1 MSYSDDELKIDAD
14 NEEELDLGEEGAIDD
29 SVIDEP
35 LLEDDALLD
44 DEALDD
50 DEEMDDLDEF
60 ADIDGSE
67 Y

>member
-1 MSYSDDELKIDAD
+1 MSYSDEELKIDAD
-14 NEEELDLGEEGAIDD
+14 NEEEVDLVEEGAIDD
-29 SVIDEP
+29 PLTEDP

-44 DEALDD
+44 DEILD
-50 DEEMDDLDEF
+50 DEEADDLDEF